1 LAKRGC
7 PNQKTDHI
15 VSVPINKQEKT
26 MSTLNALKLV
36 NSKKPTSIP
45 PILQRRNKLSTKVWE
60 QIQLAKAQKE
70 GNTFTVKKFKTVKDD
85 DGARK
90 TVEHQKR
97 VRQWWFVAHDGK
109 VCLNIRYGARII
121 EFAKGKTAVEVANPE
136 ELIKALEII
145 KGAVEAGELDNQIEQ
160 ASGAVRAGFG
170 R

>member
-1 LAKRGC
+1 
-7 PNQKTDHI
+7 
-15 VSVPINKQEKT
+15 
-26 MSTLNALKLV
+26 MV

-60 QIQLAKAQKE
+60 QIQLAKAQSE
-70 GNTFTVKKFKTVKDD
+70 GGTYTVKKFKSVKDI

-97 VRQWWFVAHDGK
+97 VRPWWFVASDGK
-109 VCLNIRYGARII
+109 VCLNVRYGAKVI
-121 EFAKGKTAVEVANPE
+121 EFAKGKTAIEVASAD

-145 KGAVEAGELDNQIEQ
+145 KSAVEAGELDTQIEQ

-170 R
+170 K